1 MTCKFLLQYTSL
13 GSGMF
18 RSRHLSGMGPLQKLE
33 APFVTVAT
41 PSRAVPAE
49 PDGVCFQRSLFF
61 SPAHSWVG
69 FCSET
74 TGKT

>member
-1 MTCKFLLQYTSL
+1 MTCKFLLQDTSL

-49 PDGVCFQRSLFF
+49 
-61 SPAHSWVG
+61 A
-69 FCSET
+69 
-74 TGKT
+74 